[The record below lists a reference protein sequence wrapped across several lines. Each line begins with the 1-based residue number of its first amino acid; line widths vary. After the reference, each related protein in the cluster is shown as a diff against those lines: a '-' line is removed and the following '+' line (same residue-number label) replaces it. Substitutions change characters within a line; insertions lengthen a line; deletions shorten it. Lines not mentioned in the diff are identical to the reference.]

1 MHIRILSIS
10 TNQLPIS
17 MFVFLL
23 LSSADKRRLSS
34 GLHAPIFAVVMRSI
48 NEHRQTKQL
57 ECHAFV
63 CQTPEN
69 AIVMAATL
77 YQSLLAHMSHSH
89 LDRTRKP
96 RNQNGVSCISL
107 ASGSVANRHSTSI
120 SSSAIV
126 RKKPPSIPL
135 PPPPP
140 ALQRPKHGTSNGTIN
155 RNSHNNCLADTSLSS
170 DTDAIVRN
178 ALLETSSSSDQ
189 RKKRSHKTRRAPTIP
204 QDATKRG
211 IFIACK
217 YRAKR
222 EFMFFEIISGSDLY
236 KISSSYRIHQMN
248 VQNRQSYQSTDQLG
262 GDIMTRVAIPR
273 SGSFLNTSGLA
284 RYKSHVR
291 RAAAGKSGGGGG

>member
-1 MHIRILSIS
+1 
-10 TNQLPIS
+10 
-17 MFVFLL
+17 
-23 LSSADKRRLSS
+23 
-34 GLHAPIFAVVMRSI
+34 MRSI

-77 YQSLLAHMSHSH
+77 YQSLLAHMSQSH
-89 LDRTRKP
+89 NDRGRKP

-107 ASGSVANRHSTSI
+107 ASGSVANRRTGSI
-120 SSSAIV
+120 SSSAMV
-126 RKKPPSIPL
+126 RSKPPSIPL

-140 ALQRPKHGTSNGTIN
+140 PASQRPKHGTSHGTTNANIKN
-155 RNSHNNCLADTSLSS
+155 HRLADTSLSS

-189 RKKRSHKTRRAPTIP
+189 RKKKSHKTRRAPSIP
-204 QDATKRG
+204 QDTPNKG
-211 IFIACK
+211 TPFYQTCSLCTHIDSFG
-217 YRAKR
+217 
-222 EFMFFEIISGSDLY
+222 FFFPGSDLY

-248 VQNRQSYQSTDQLG
+248 VQNRQSYPTTDQVG

>member
-1 MHIRILSIS
+1 M
-10 TNQLPIS
+10 
-17 MFVFLL
+17 LL
-23 LSSADKRRLSS
+23 IDLLQYSFYFSLFSSADKRRLSS

-48 NEHRQTKQL
+48 NEHRQTRQL
-57 ECHAFV
+57 ECHAYV
-63 CQTPEN
+63 CQSPEN

-77 YQSLLAHMSHSH
+77 YQSLLAHMNHSHS
-89 LDRTRKP
+89 DRSRKP

-107 ASGSVANRHSTSI
+107 ASGSVANRRSTSI

-126 RKKPPSIPL
+126 RHKPPSIPL
-135 PPPPP
+135 PSPPDIP
-140 ALQRPKHGTSNGTIN
+140 AGIAKPTKNNNN
-155 RNSHNNCLADTSLSS
+155 RLADTSLSS

-189 RKKRSHKTRRAPTIP
+189 RKKKSHKARRAPLNP
-204 QDATKRG
+204 QDTASRG
-211 IFIACK
+211 TISFIDHQLSC
-217 YRAKR
+217 YHGIVVQTRNSSVST
-222 EFMFFEIISGSDLY
+222 FLIGSDLY
-236 KISSSYRIHQMN
+236 KISSSYRVHQTNM
-248 VQNRQSYQSTDQLG
+248 QNRQSYQSTDQLG

>member
-1 MHIRILSIS
+1 MAFFCLDS
-10 TNQLPIS
+10 
-17 MFVFLL
+17 F
-23 LSSADKRRLSS
+23 SSADKRRLSS

-89 LDRTRKP
+89 SDRTRKP

-107 ASGSVANRHSTSI
+107 ASGSVANRRTGSI
-120 SSSAIV
+120 ASSAIV
-126 RKKPPSIPL
+126 RSKPPSIPL

-140 ALQRPKHGTSNGTIN
+140 PSSQRPKHGSSVATANSNNNNN
-155 RNSHNNCLADTSLSS
+155 RLADTSLSS

-189 RKKRSHKTRRAPTIP
+189 RKKKSHKTRRAPSIP
-204 QDATKRG
+204 QDAANRG
-211 IFIACK
+211 IPCSLLALRPFSPETVFII
-217 YRAKR
+217 
-222 EFMFFEIISGSDLY
+222 F
-236 KISSSYRIHQMN
+236 
-248 VQNRQSYQSTDQLG
+248 
-262 GDIMTRVAIPR
+262 
-273 SGSFLNTSGLA
+273 
-284 RYKSHVR
+284 RYLFRFRFV
-291 RAAAGKSGGGGG
+291 

>member
-1 MHIRILSIS
+1 
-10 TNQLPIS
+10 
-17 MFVFLL
+17 
-23 LSSADKRRLSS
+23 
-34 GLHAPIFAVVMRSI
+34 MRSI
-48 NEHRQTKQL
+48 NDHRQTKQL

-89 LDRTRKP
+89 TDRTRKP

-107 ASGSVANRHSTSI
+107 ASGSIANRRSSI
-120 SSSAIV
+120 TSSAIV
-126 RKKPPSIPL
+126 RNKPPSIPL

-140 ALQRPKHGTSNGTIN
+140 ASQRPKHGSSGGAANANNKNN
-155 RNSHNNCLADTSLSS
+155 RLGDTSLSS

-189 RKKRSHKTRRAPTIP
+189 RKKKSHKTRRAPSIP
-204 QDATKRG
+204 QDVPNRG
-211 IFIACK
+211 I
-217 YRAKR
+217 YRLPVCPLIKLSSNFCFKSKIR
-222 EFMFFEIISGSDLY
+222 INLILGGFLLGSDLY

-248 VQNRQSYQSTDQLG
+248 VQNRQSYPSTDQVG

-291 RAAAGKSGGGGG
+291 RAAAGKSGGGGGYLF

>member
-1 MHIRILSIS
+1 MHIRILLNSR
-10 TNQLPIS
+10 NQLPIS
-17 MFVFLL
+17 IIVFLS

-107 ASGSVANRHSTSI
+107 ASGSVANRHSASI
-120 SSSAIV
+120 SSSAII

-140 ALQRPKHGTSNGTIN
+140 ALQRPKHGTIN
-155 RNSHNNCLADTSLSS
+155 RNSHNNRLADTSLSS

-189 RKKRSHKTRRAPTIP
+189 RKKKSQKTRRAPSIP

-211 IFIACK
+211 ILVDHTNKAPNGNSCF
-217 YRAKR
+217 
-222 EFMFFEIISGSDLY
+222 
-236 KISSSYRIHQMN
+236 
-248 VQNRQSYQSTDQLG
+248 
-262 GDIMTRVAIPR
+262 
-273 SGSFLNTSGLA
+273 
-284 RYKSHVR
+284 
-291 RAAAGKSGGGGG
+291 